1 MKDLDLATKFGRE
14 KETSYKN
21 CLQLFG
27 SFGTQKEQTSTILQR
42 TQNNLS
48 GKDYDK
54 AIELVHKEMGR
65 YLLEEKI

>member
-1 MKDLDLATKFGRE
+1 MKDLDLATTFGRE

-54 AIELVHKEMGR
+54 AIE
-65 YLLEEKI
+65 